1 MFGYGLSASSDRRIL
16 WGCGMDINARLDH
29 TDVTI
34 AEVSGQ
40 LIRLRSVAGGLS
52 IDSSIVSGAKCQ
64 AAVALLT
71 SALDLGAATARL
83 IKCDP
88 EHSWV
93 AAHTLH
99 RPQFE
104 HFMRGAFFAGP
115 ASEEEAL
122 AFVGQDRM
130 PRRADSQNKLST
142 ITLAQL
148 VHETSQHWGGGDAPS
163 ELWRGVR
170 SELNSIVHGGKAVVD
185 VYTHGSGVGAN
196 KATPEQICS
205 SMNNSLAISCI
216 VLETL
221 LSLSVPS
228 KARDAAEGEL
238 DSAKAVLARMRPLMD
253 AVLGPRSAE

>member
-1 MFGYGLSASSDRRIL
+1 MFGCGLSASSDRRVL

-34 AEVSGQ
+34 AEVSDQ
-40 LIRLRSVAGGLS
+40 LIRLRSAAGGLS

-104 HFMRGAFFAGP
+104 HFMRGAF
-115 ASEEEAL
+115 L
-122 AFVGQDRM
+122 RVLHRKKM
-130 PRRADSQNKLST
+130 PWPL
-142 ITLAQL
+142 L
-148 VHETSQHWGGGDAPS
+148 VRTACLDARTPKTS
-163 ELWRGVR
+163 
-170 SELNSIVHGGKAVVD
+170 
-185 VYTHGSGVGAN
+185 
-196 KATPEQICS
+196 
-205 SMNNSLAISCI
+205 
-216 VLETL
+216 
-221 LSLSVPS
+221 
-228 KARDAAEGEL
+228 
-238 DSAKAVLARMRPLMD
+238 
-253 AVLGPRSAE
+253 